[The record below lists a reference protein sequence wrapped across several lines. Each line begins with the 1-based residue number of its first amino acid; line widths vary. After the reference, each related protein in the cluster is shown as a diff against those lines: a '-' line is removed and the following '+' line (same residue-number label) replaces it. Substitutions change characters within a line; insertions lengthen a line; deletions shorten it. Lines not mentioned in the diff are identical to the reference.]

1 MPYFKDID
9 ILFIHIPHTN
19 TNCIELYLSKKYN
32 IILNKDTLYNLIY
45 NNALFNNNLLFHN
58 HLLQH
63 LTYLQL
69 YNYKNELKIDFN
81 NKLKIF
87 SFVINPYI
95 RILNDLYFF
104 KYITIEMDK
113 KDIEYN
119 INEYITYNDMFCYLK
134 IPQYKYLVNDNNE
147 LLNKDIIIL
156 KFENINEE
164 MKNLG
169 FEDFYYD
176 NKNIIFKDYKKYL
189 TDNSINI
196 INNYYELDFS
206 LFTYEK
212 L

>member
-1 MPYFKDID
+1 
-9 ILFIHIPHTN
+9 
-19 TNCIELYLSKKYN
+19 
-32 IILNKDTLYNLIY
+32 
-45 NNALFNNNLLFHN
+45 
-58 HLLQH
+58 
-63 LTYLQL
+63 
-69 YNYKNELKIDFN
+69 
-81 NKLKIF
+81 
-87 SFVINPYI
+87 
-95 RILNDLYFF
+95 
-104 KYITIEMDK
+104 
-113 KDIEYN
+113 
-119 INEYITYNDMFCYLK
+119 
-134 IPQYKYLVNDNNE
+134 LVNDNNE